1 MDKRTDALNLISKLR
16 DEINNEE
23 TRLGFIDQISDL
35 ISTNFDNIES
45 LNTAN
50 QELVHNNEQLRKAN
64 MKLFLQI
71 GSEPQPTPEPK
82 PQEPPT
88 RVPFADLFNEK
99 GELK

>member
-1 MDKRTDALNLISKLR
+1 MENRNDVLNLISKLR
-16 DEINNEE
+16 EDIDNAD
-23 TRLGFIDQISDL
+23 TRGELLDQISDS
-35 ISTNFDNIES
+35 ISAAYDSVDS

-50 QELVHNNEQLRKAN
+50 QELIHNNEQLRKAN

-71 GSEPQPTPEPK
+71 GSEPQPAPEPK

>member
-23 TRLGFIDQISDL
+23 TRNGVIDQISEL
-35 ISTNFDNIES
+35 ISSNFDVVDS

-71 GSEPQPTPEPK
+71 GSEPQAAPEPK
-82 PQEPPT
+82 PQEPPA
-88 RVPFADLFNEK
+88 RVPFKDLFNEK